1 MTNHLTDTRY
11 HLSIYCVFNN
21 TLFVRLGVCPLCS
34 QHSKLATGYNLRE
47 FNRPQTGM
55 CPFLLHDIILFPRNC
70 SLKLI
75 KHTRLRIPTQDH
87 SEKGANTQTKGHN
100 TPTSYIN
107 CSKTQFT
114 QKYEETENTIWLSWK
129 CCLLFC
135 VVSIQTPTGQT
146 FSDMSWH
153 VSDMPKST
161 KLQGKNKYFQVW
173 ICLSCVMR
181 LSCYKEL
188 KNAL

>member
-1 MTNHLTDTRY
+1 MAQTFPNLIKSIYCMCFVSPSQQRSNYSLLSIPHMTNHLTDTRY
-11 HLSIYCVFNN
+11 HLSFYCVFNN

-70 SLKLI
+70 SLKFI

-87 SEKGANTQTKGHN
+87 AEKGANTQTKGHN

-107 CSKTQFT
+107 CSKTQYT
-114 QKYEETENTIWLSWK
+114 KKTRGNRKHYLTELEMLFVVLCSVNSNTNRTDI
-129 CCLLFC
+129 F
-135 VVSIQTPTGQT
+135 
-146 FSDMSWH
+146 
-153 VSDMPKST
+153 
-161 KLQGKNKYFQVW
+161 
-173 ICLSCVMR
+173 
-181 LSCYKEL
+181 
-188 KNAL
+188 